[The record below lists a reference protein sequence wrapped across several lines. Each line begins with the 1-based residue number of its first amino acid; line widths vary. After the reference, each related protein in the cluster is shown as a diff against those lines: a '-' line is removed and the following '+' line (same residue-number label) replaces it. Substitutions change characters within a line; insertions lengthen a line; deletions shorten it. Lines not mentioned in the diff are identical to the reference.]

1 MSKQITS
8 FVCQECGYDSPAY
21 LGKCPE
27 CGNWNTF
34 KEFHEAK
41 GAAKRALPGGIA
53 AAVFSQTNEK
63 PQSLSEVVL
72 VPKERIT
79 TGFVEMD
86 TVLGGG
92 IVRGSATLLAGDPGI
107 GKSTLLLQLCL
118 NLTREGRSIPQLSGD
133 VRQPNPQKNPSSLN
147 EIRSPKEESIGKSEM
162 GSNFS
167 SPEIGSTSPLFL
179 PKTVLYISAE
189 ESKEQVAMRATR
201 LLQNK
206 AEKLPEKLLLLSL
219 TNVDQILQSIEETKP
234 DFVVI
239 DSIQTV
245 ESEEAGGLAGSVSQ
259 IRYATSQCIRAAKT
273 SGIPVFL
280 VGHVTKEGMVAGPM
294 VLSHMVDTVLFLEG
308 EKYTHTRILRSFKN
322 RFGPVD
328 EVGIFIMEGDGMQ
341 EVKNPEQIFLSDSK
355 TTAPGSVLTVILE
368 GSRPFLIEIQALV
381 VYSKFP
387 MPRRVSSGLDNKRV
401 ELLLAVL
408 QKHAHLPL
416 ENYDVFVNVAGGIKV
431 QDRAVDLGICLAIY
445 SSLKNKPLSKVVG
458 IAEVGLLGELRKVPD
473 LTKRLREARKLGF
486 TKVLSG
492 EIHENLME
500 VLENLGYTP
509 GSKQW
514 KQQDERHFSI
524 PKAEEEE

>member
-1 MSKQITS
+1 MPKQITS

-34 KEFHEAK
+34 KEFRQAPNPK
-41 GAAKRALPGGIA
+41 
-53 AAVFSQTNEK
+53 SQNPNRSNSLRSDVK
-63 PQSLSEVVL
+63 PEPLSQVVL
-72 VPKERIT
+72 SPKERLL
-79 TGFVEMD
+79 TGFSEMD

-92 IVRGSATLLAGDPGI
+92 IVKGSATLLAGDPGI

-118 NLTREGRSIPQLSGD
+118 NLAKTDAP
-133 VRQPNPQKNPSSLN
+133 
-147 EIRSPKEESIGKSEM
+147 
-162 GSNFS
+162 
-167 SPEIGSTSPLFL
+167 
-179 PKTVLYISAE
+179 TVLYISAE
-189 ESKEQVAMRATR
+189 ESKDQVAMRATR
-201 LLQNK
+201 LIESK
-206 AEKLPEKLLLLSL
+206 KLPENLLLLSI
-219 TNVDQILQSIEETKP
+219 TDVDQIIQIIADTKP

-245 ESEEAGGLAGSVSQ
+245 ESEEAGGLSGSVSQ
-259 IRYATSQCIRAAKT
+259 IRYATSQFIRTAKT
-273 SGIPVFL
+273 LGIPVFL

-308 EKYTHTRILRSFKN
+308 EKYTKTRILRSFKN

-328 EVGIFIMEGDGMQ
+328 EVGIFFMEGIGMA

-355 TTAPGSVLTVILE
+355 QNAPGSVLTVIME

-387 MPRRVSSGLDNKRV
+387 MPRRVSSGLDNKRI

-408 QKHAHLPL
+408 QKHAKLPL
-416 ENYDVFVNVAGGIKV
+416 EHYDVFVNVAGGIKV
-431 QDRAVDLGICLAIY
+431 SDRAVDLGVCLAVY
-445 SSLKNKPLSKVVG
+445 SSLKNKPLNKTVG

-473 LTKRLREARKLGF
+473 LTKRVKEARKLGF
-486 TKVLSG
+486 TQVVSS
-492 EIHENLME
+492 EIHWNLME
-500 VLENLGYTP
+500 VLENFGYTP

-514 KQQDERHFSI
+514 TAEDERHFKI
-524 PKAEEEE
+524 PDEE